1 MGTKRSLYPL
11 TFDSAKQ
18 QISPKHILATTGYP
32 TYYFKWVEVEKG
44 VYASRAKYPQKREQ
58 VFLQNRRQVAAQ
70 EQLRIKKV
78 ATNGERSAI

>member
-1 MGTKRSLYPL
+1 MLVGQS
-11 TFDSAKQ
+11 
-18 QISPKHILATTGYP
+18 IL
-32 TYYFKWVEVEKG
+32 KKE
-44 VYASRAKYPQKREQ
+44 REQ